1 VNQNRYNSLK
11 SLGKGPSGQT
21 FLART
26 SDANAATH
34 AVIKQLYQPQE
45 PLDVLTKRMR
55 SVGQHPQLPALID
68 SWQSSE
74 GQFLAFEYI
83 AYPAITQVQTPPWLP
98 EQVTRWLL
106 SLLPVLEHLHSFRLV
121 HGDIRPDNIRQ
132 ADIRP
137 DTVPNSL
144 RPDSLRP
151 DTIPNPGPILV
162 DLRITPPLDRQAL
175 SVIGGDAAYVA
186 PEQALGN
193 LVYASDLYSLGLVA
207 IHLLTG
213 LTPFD
218 LYSVADNRW
227 IWPDLVAAPLATPLS
242 QVLHKLLERSLDR
255 RYTSADQVITDLKK
269 SPTLS
274 LLDKARSFFPVTDS
288 WPQPLQALAKNRP
301 LSTSKPQLPEGP
313 QLPGGSPKPTR
324 QIPWHP
330 LYQLTTGITTAL
342 ALRGQILA
350 MGTSQGTL
358 LMCDLAAGPEM
369 YTLGGRRHRDRI
381 TALVF
386 HPQGH
391 ILYSAC
397 NDGTVKLWD
406 LTTGTLTETLSQSG
420 WQPTDLAIAPPY
432 LIVSDGTG
440 HITLWDLEQ
449 LTPCHS
455 FNQHQDWVSA
465 IAASGQRLVSISC
478 DRTLRL
484 WSLSERRLLETL
496 PISPS
501 RALALHPSGSHV
513 IVGHDQGTI
522 DVWHGP
528 SLAAKDRLCN
538 VGDGITTLA
547 LSPDARLLAV
557 GTDGNAL
564 RVYEGAS
571 GQCVSQLP
579 QGWGVVA
586 IAFDGH
592 TLVSSS
598 QDETVTVWQR
608 EKSLA
613 TDMT

>member
-1 VNQNRYNSLK
+1 MNQHRYEILNP
-11 SLGKGPSGQT
+11 LGKGPSGQT
-21 FLART
+21 FLAQSPGVAQT
-26 SDANAATH
+26 SV
-34 AVIKQLYQPQE
+34 VIKQIYQPQE
-45 PLDVLTKRMR
+45 PLDVLTQRMR
-55 SVGQHPQLPALID
+55 SVGQHPQLPALVD

-83 AYPAITQVQTPPWLP
+83 AYPAINQVDPPTWLP
-98 EQVTRWLL
+98 EQITHWLL
-106 SLLPVLEHLHSFRLV
+106 SLLPVLEHLHSFRLA

-162 DLRITPPLDRQAL
+162 DLRITPPLDGQAL
-175 SVIGGDAAYVA
+175 SVIGGDAAYAA
-186 PEQALGN
+186 PEQALGK

-213 LTPFD
+213 FAPFD

-227 IWPDLVAAPLATPLS
+227 IWPDLVTVPLPNNLS
-242 QVLHKLLERSLDR
+242 QVLHKLLERSLDS

-274 LLDKARSFFPVTDS
+274 FLDKARAVFPDTDS
-288 WPQPLQALAKNRP
+288 WPQPLRALAKNRP
-301 LSTSKPQLPEGP
+301 LAPQLAEGP
-313 QLPGGSPKPTR
+313 QLPGGAPKPTR
-324 QIPWHP
+324 QIFWNP
-330 LYQLTTGITTAL
+330 LYQLTTGITAAL
-342 ALRGQILA
+342 ALRGKILA
-350 MGTSQGTL
+350 MGTSQGKL
-358 LMCDLAAGPEM
+358 LMCDLAAGPEI
-369 YTLGGRRHRDRI
+369 YALKGRHRDRI
-381 TALVF
+381 TALAF

-406 LTTGTLTETLSQSG
+406 LTTGALKETLSQSG

-455 FNQHQDWVSA
+455 FNQHQDWVNG
-465 IAASGQRLVSISC
+465 IAASGQRLVSVSC

-484 WSLSERRLLETL
+484 WSLSEKRLLETL
-496 PISPS
+496 PIAPS

-528 SLAAKDRLCN
+528 TLATKDRLCN

-547 LSPDARLLAV
+547 LSPNARLLAV
-557 GTDGNAL
+557 GTDGNTL

-598 QDETVTVWQR
+598 QDETVTIWQR
-608 EKSLA
+608 GAAKG
-613 TDMT
+613 D